1 MRKYLVLVLYEVFSS
16 LLATVNG
23 SLSSGKFQCEALL
36 KIFVGNY
43 SSDRESDV
51 CSRFVKKLK
60 FNLRT
65 LNLYILFNYV
75 CQKISLLTGHTV
87 LRPRLNDTELSLL
100 FFFPNEGRIIR
111 KVMLEGG
118 GGEGGGKITK
128 KKYARAGD

>member
-1 MRKYLVLVLYEVFSS
+1 MLNQMRKYLVLVLYEVFSS
-16 LLATVNG
+16 LLATANG
-23 SLSSGKFQCEALL
+23 SLSSGKFQCEALF

-100 FFFPNEGRIIR
+100 FC
-111 KVMLEGG
+111 L
-118 GGEGGGKITK
+118 
-128 KKYARAGD
+128 